1 MNYVAPV
8 KDMLFAMNELAG
20 LAEISA
26 LPGNEEVSVDL
37 VETILDETILDEAG
51 KFASEVLAPINASG
65 DKEGNTWADG
75 VVSTASGF
83 KEAYAS
89 FCETG
94 WNGMPAAVEFG
105 GQGLPVTVSTAVLEM
120 WKSANMSFSLC
131 QMLTLGA
138 VEAIAHHASDELKQ
152 IYLPNMV
159 AGTWTGTMNL
169 TEPQAG
175 SDPSRRR
182 DPTLPRS
189 ARRPSRAAT
198 AATRSAAPR
207 SSLLGAN
214 TTWGEHDMAENI
226 IHLVLARLPDAPP
239 GVKGISLFIVP
250 KFLVNADGSLGAR
263 NDLVCA
269 SIEHKMGIHASAT
282 AVMAFGEKD
291 GAIGYLVGEANRG
304 LEYMFTMMNHA
315 RLNVGLEGV
324 AISERAYQH
333 ALAYA
338 RERIQGRIV
347 GDKSGEK
354 KPILHH
360 PDVRRMLMDMKSRTE
375 AGRALAYYVAGCMDR
390 AKSHSDAGVR
400 GANQARLELLTPV
413 LTPVVKG
420 WCTEMAQG
428 VTWNGVQVHG
438 GMGFIEETGAETG
451 ASQHM
456 RDARITT
463 IYEGTT
469 AIQAN
474 DLIGRKTAKDG
485 GKSMGLLLTDIA
497 ASAARLRA
505 ADDAGLAAL
514 ADSLD
519 RGIAALGDATQWL
532 LDNYET
538 NPQAAAAGSVSFL
551 KLTGVVVSG
560 WLMARSAGI
569 AATRVGDDDGDFYKA
584 KLATAAF
591 FAQHVMPEA
600 GAYRDAIVN
609 GADAVLVLAESQF

>member
-1 MNYVAPV
+1 MTYIAPV
-8 KDMLFAMNELAG
+8 KDMLFAMNTFAG
-20 LAEISA
+20 LDEIAS
-26 LPGNEEVSVDL
+26 LPGNEDVSADL
-37 VETILDETILDEAG
+37 VETILDEAG
-51 KFASEVLAPINASG
+51 KFATEVLAPINASG
-65 DKEGNTWADG
+65 DKEGNKWDDG
-75 VVSTASGF
+75 VVTTASGF
-83 KEAYAS
+83 REAYAS

-94 WNGMPAAVEFG
+94 WNGMPASTEFG

-138 VEAIAHHASDELKQ
+138 VEAIAHHGSDALKAT
-152 IYLPNMV
+152 YLPNMV

-175 SDPSRRR
+175 SDLAAVRTRAE
-182 DPTLPRS
+182 PRGDGS
-189 ARRPSRAAT
+189 YAIT
-198 AATRSAAPR
+198 GTKIFI
-207 SSLLGAN
+207 
-214 TTWGEHDMAENI
+214 TWGEHDMAENI

-239 GVKGISLFIVP
+239 GVKGISLFIAP

-269 SIEHKMGIHASAT
+269 SIEHKMGIHASPT
-282 AVMAFGEKD
+282 AVMAFGEKG
-291 GAIGYLVGEANRG
+291 GAIGYLVGEPNRG

-324 AISERAYQH
+324 AIAERAYQH

-338 RERIQGRIV
+338 RERVQGRII

-360 PDVRRMLMDMKSRTE
+360 PDVRRMLMDMKARTE

-390 AKSHSDAGVR
+390 ARAHADEAVR
-400 GANQARLELLTPV
+400 RDNQARLEL

-428 VTWNGVQVHG
+428 VTWNGIQVHG
-438 GMGFIEETGAETG
+438 GMGFIEETGAC
-451 ASQHM
+451 QHM

-474 DLIGRKTAKDG
+474 DLIGRKTAKEG
-485 GKSMGLLLTDIA
+485 GRSMKALLADIA
-497 ASAARLRA
+497 ATSDALAASDNANLRA
-505 ADDAGLAAL
+505 IAACLKDGETAL
-514 ADSLD
+514 AE
-519 RGIAALGDATQWL
+519 ATDWL
-532 LDNYET
+532 LAHYDGE
-538 NPQAAAAGSVSFL
+538 PQAAAAGAVPYL
-551 KLTGVVVSG
+551 KLSGVVVAG
-560 WLMARSAGI
+560 WLMARAAAAALDQEAAHNAGFSA
-569 AATRVGDDDGDFYKA
+569 AKA
-584 KLATAAF
+584 VTARY
-591 FAQHVMPEA
+591 FAEHVLPEA
-600 GAYRDAIVN
+600 ALYRDAIVQ
-609 GADAVLVLAESQF
+609 GAEAVLALDESLF